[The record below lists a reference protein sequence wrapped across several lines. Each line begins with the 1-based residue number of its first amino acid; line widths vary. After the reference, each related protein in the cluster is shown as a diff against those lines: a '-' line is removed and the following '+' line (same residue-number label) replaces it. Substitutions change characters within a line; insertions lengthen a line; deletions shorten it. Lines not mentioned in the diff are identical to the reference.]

1 MNVCSVPEG
10 APPMPRGNYC
20 CVRAVSPGPA
30 TRGELIACLL
40 LRLLRQPGE
49 KKRLQ
54 FLRLLES
61 SSSLSARALPTVGLQ
76 QMVPTVNSKTIDM
89 SNTMKSDALWLL
101 SLEFLLSSKPLASC

>member
-10 APPMPRGNYC
+10 APPMTRGNYC
-20 CVRAVSPGPA
+20 CIRAVSPGPA